1 MILVYVDV
9 HYATTRHVTNIRNN
23 TKKSLH
29 LPAMFF
35 KKPHIFQA
43 LAAFIIAAGILSCSP
58 VDLDFTT
65 GGISQLEKHPPR
77 VPSTEYRNVFVIYS
91 AGFNNL
97 SGDLEEDIND
107 LLSSRISTNP
117 RDAII
122 VFSHRTTGPR
132 NYKVKTSPTLTHIGT
147 DIDGSFIK
155 DTLLVMDVETPSASA
170 ETMKE
175 ILTFV
180 AEKFPSDRYGM
191 LFSSHGTGWLPSNHK
206 FTASSSWKAA
216 ANDIDHNPHDG
227 LRPDGLPEVKS
238 IGREEINGM
247 QGLEIDIRD
256 FADAIPMYL
265 DYMIFDA
272 CLMGSIE
279 VAYQLKDKCRQ
290 IVCSPAEILAEGMD
304 YKSMTDYVFKHES
317 DLAGFAENYY
327 NFYNDPERQS
337 AYRSGT
343 ISVVN
348 CTALDSLAQVCKE
361 IFARNRNKLNNLES
375 NSSLVQKYFTMSEH
389 QCYYDFED
397 IIRKSGA
404 SEEDIATFND
414 ALKKCITY
422 RAATDYILGTVKVSN
437 YSGLSMY
444 LQKSSHTALKDYY
457 RTLEWNKATGL
468 VQ

>member
-1 MILVYVDV
+1 
-9 HYATTRHVTNIRNN
+9 
-23 TKKSLH
+23 
-29 LPAMFF
+29 MFF
-35 KKPHIFQA
+35 KKQHIFQA
-43 LAAFIIAAGILSCSP
+43 LAAIVIAAGLLSCSP
-58 VDLDFTT
+58 IDLDFTS
-65 GGISQLEKHPPR
+65 GGISQLEKYPVR
-77 VPSTEYRNVFVIYS
+77 EPSTEYRNVFVIYS

-97 SGDLEEDIND
+97 SEDLELDIND
-107 LLSSRISTNP
+107 LLSSRISAHP

-132 NYKVKTSPTLTHIGT
+132 NYKTKTSPTLTHIGT
-147 DIDGSFIK
+147 DIDGSPIR
-155 DTLLVMDVETPSASA
+155 DTLMIMDVETPSASA

-175 ILTFV
+175 VLTFV

-206 FTASSSWKAA
+206 FTSSSSWKAA
-216 ANDIDHNPHDG
+216 ANDIDFNPHDG

-238 IGREEINGM
+238 IGREERYGM
-247 QGLEIDIRD
+247 QGLEIDIRN

-304 YKSMTDYVFKHES
+304 YVTMTDYVFKHES

-327 NFYNDPERQS
+327 NFYNDPTRQTT
-337 AYRSGT
+337 YRSGT

-348 CTALDSLAQVCKE
+348 CTELDGLAQVCKE
-361 IFARNRNKLNNLES
+361 LFTKNRNGINELERK
-375 NSSLVQKYFTMSEH
+375 SSQVQKYFTQSEH

-404 SEEDIATFND
+404 SEEDLAAFNV
-414 ALKKCITY
+414 ALNKCITY
-422 RAATDYILGTVKVSN
+422 RASTDYILGTVKVTS

-444 LQKSSHTALKDYY
+444 LQKSSHAELKDYY